1 MLRRLLFVLVFVLAA
16 VPASA
21 QSEDLVPT
29 TFFLTFVPN
38 VQFAPV
44 YVAQEK
50 GYFADAHYDVTIEHG
65 DEPIGLDLIAA
76 GQRQFGV
83 ISAEQVITARAN
95 GRPAV
100 SVYEWFQSFP
110 VGVAVTNESGI
121 ESVED
126 LRGQRVGIPGRF
138 GASYSG
144 LIALLAAN
152 GMTESDIQL
161 EEIGYNAPEVICVG
175 AIQASV
181 IYLNNE
187 PLQVAARAA
196 AGECGDVTGMR
207 VFPVGDAVDLVSN
220 GLVTNEL
227 MIAEQPEQVRAMVAA
242 YDAGLRDAIQNPAE
256 AYLIA
261 TRFVENLP
269 LSDALRAELEAVSA
283 QEAAVFAGDAYRD
296 VEARKARRDALAER
310 LAETFSDDELIQFR
324 VLLATIDLWDADVLG
339 LSEPS
344 SWEAMQDALLTMGFI
359 DASITLEDAYTND
372 FLP

>member
-1 MLRRLLFVLVFVLAA
+1 
-16 VPASA
+16 
-21 QSEDLVPT
+21 
-29 TFFLTFVPN
+29 
-38 VQFAPV
+38 
-44 YVAQEK
+44 
-50 GYFADAHYDVTIEHG
+50 
-65 DEPIGLDLIAA
+65 
-76 GQRQFGV
+76 
-83 ISAEQVITARAN
+83 
-95 GRPAV
+95 
-100 SVYEWFQSFP
+100 
-110 VGVAVTNESGI
+110 
-121 ESVED
+121 
-126 LRGQRVGIPGRF
+126 
-138 GASYSG
+138 
-144 LIALLAAN
+144 
-152 GMTESDIQL
+152 
-161 EEIGYNAPEVICVG
+161 
-175 AIQASV
+175 
-181 IYLNNE
+181 
-187 PLQVAARAA
+187 
-196 AGECGDVTGMR
+196 MR